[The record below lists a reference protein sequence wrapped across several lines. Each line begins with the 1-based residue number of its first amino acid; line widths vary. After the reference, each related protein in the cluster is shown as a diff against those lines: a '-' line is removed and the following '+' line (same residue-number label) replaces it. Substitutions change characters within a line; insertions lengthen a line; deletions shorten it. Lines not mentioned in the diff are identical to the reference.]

1 RDSHLLRAPLV
12 NIIGLADQLAKVETS
27 SSDKINTVEFI
38 KLIQSEAR
46 KLDKIIKENVK
57 LASDK

>member
-1 RDSHLLRAPLV
+1 M
-12 NIIGLADQLAKVETS
+12 NIIGLADQLAKTETS
-27 SSDKINTVEFI
+27 SADKINTAEFI